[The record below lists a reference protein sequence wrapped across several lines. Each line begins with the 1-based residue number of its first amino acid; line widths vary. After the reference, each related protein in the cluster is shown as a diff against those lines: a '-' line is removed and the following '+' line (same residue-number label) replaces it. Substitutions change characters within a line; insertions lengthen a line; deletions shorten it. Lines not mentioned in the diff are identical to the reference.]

1 MQLVYFNLWVAF
13 LFYVAYFLRCFLI
26 IVNIRM
32 HVNTKNLKK
41 IELHILN
48 NKNITLH
55 TGKNTL

>member
-1 MQLVYFNLWVAF
+1 MKLVYFNLWVAF
-13 LFYVAYFLRCFLI
+13 FYLAYFLRSYFI

-41 IELHILN
+41 FELHILN